1 MKINYDSKKLSS
13 LQPSEL
19 HHLASKLEKAIA
31 LIDHEYYKKRSK
43 NLIDAKQAWQIKSKL

>member
-19 HHLASKLEKAIA
+19 DELTKKLEEALEEVDEAWWHKTDIYKLKKKHLA
-31 LIDHEYYKKRSK
+31 
-43 NLIDAKQAWQIKSKL
+43 